1 MKVLSLQDTALVE
14 AIFKNPNDLVLKR
27 ILENTID
34 YSKIEDENI
43 KLIWGMYYE
52 NKKIIDRIPKEYI
65 DDDGWQFDICDQC
78 KHYNGSFEQWQ
89 KDNKCNKGSIPL
101 WAKCDK
107 CRHCGRCEDMC
118 RLDVNKNC
126 IGCFQSYYDFEYED
140 IKYLYCYLEDEYL
153 DGVQYL
159 FE

>member
-1 MKVLSLQDTALVE
+1 MRLLKKVLSLQDTALVGV
-14 AIFKNPNDLVLKR
+14 IFKNPNDWGLKR

-52 NKKIIDRIPKEYI
+52 NKTIIDRIPKEYI
-65 DDDGWQFDICDQC
+65 GDDGWWFDMCDLC
-78 KHYNGSFEQWQ
+78 KNHRGSL
-89 KDNKCNKGSIPL
+89 SL
-101 WAKCDK
+101 WAKCEK
-107 CRHCGRCEDMC
+107 CRHCGRCEDTC
-118 RLDVNKNC
+118 LLDDDDKNC